1 MKINCFVF
9 FFFFHKVP
17 THFPSWLSASWEL
30 KRAEDSG
37 NKWGDLSGGCR
48 HRLGTG
54 RGRLDV
60 WRALLT
66 FFCAMVFLLNL
77 KSFDFTGLRWLE
89 NINKMLI
96 SESDLIKNPL
106 WIARF

>member
-1 MKINCFVF
+1 M
-9 FFFFHKVP
+9 P

-37 NKWGDLSGGCR
+37 NKWGDLSSGCR
-48 HRLGTG
+48 HRLGIG

-77 KSFDFTGLRWLE
+77 KSFDFTGFRWLE

-96 SESDLIKNPL
+96 TESDLIKNPL